1 MKPYFNVY
9 TLKGSMSEASSAPSR
24 SVTKPFTADNDAGD
38 MDPAIL
44 CHVAGAQTKLI

>member
-1 MKPYFNVY
+1 
-9 TLKGSMSEASSAPSR
+9 MSEASSASRR

-38 MDPAIL
+38 MGAAIL